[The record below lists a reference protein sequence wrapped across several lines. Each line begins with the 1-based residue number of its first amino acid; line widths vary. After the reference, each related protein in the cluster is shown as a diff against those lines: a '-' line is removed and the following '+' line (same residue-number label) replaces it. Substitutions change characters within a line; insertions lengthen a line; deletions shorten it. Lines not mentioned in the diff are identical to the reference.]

1 MKLLTLASCLL
12 LLVYCS
18 AEETAKNTENPET
31 KQNDNS
37 KAELSA
43 TPLKPEEP
51 ATDGNVPSEIKQFF
65 ERQQFAP
72 EIYGLTYVQPQGGPP
87 SLAR

>member
-1 MKLLTLASCLL
+1 MKLLTLAPCLL
-12 LLVYCS
+12 LLVNCS
-18 AEETAKNTENPET
+18 AEETARNTT
-31 KQNDNS
+31 KQNDDS

-51 ATDGNVPSEIKQFF
+51 ATDGNVPLEIKQFF

-72 EIYGLTYVQPQGGPP
+72 EIYGLTYVQPQGGQP

>member
-1 MKLLTLASCLL
+1 MKLLSLAPCLL

-18 AEETAKNTENPET
+18 AEETATTTEKPEA
-31 KQNDNS
+31 KQTDS
-37 KAELSA
+37 KAETTE
-43 TPLKPEEP
+43 TPQKPEEP
-51 ATDGNVPSEIKQFF
+51 VTEGNVPSEIRQFF

-72 EIYGLTYVQPQGGPP
+72 EIYGLTYVQPQGGQP

>member
-1 MKLLTLASCLL
+1 MKLLTLAPCVL

-18 AEETAKNTENPET
+18 AEETARNTT
-31 KQNDNS
+31 IQNDDS

-51 ATDGNVPSEIKQFF
+51 ATDGDVPLEIKQFF

-72 EIYGLTYVQPQGGPP
+72 EIYGLTYVQPQGGQP
-87 SLAR
+87 SLSR